1 MGSIYMSRVLGINN
15 PSVGLLNVGEE
26 KSKGNELTFEAYDLM
41 EKSDLNFAGNV
52 EGRDILDGKIDVIVC
67 DGFTGNIILKFAES
81 VPSTLRSKFRKY
93 ASQNIFKK
101 VWVGMMY
108 KTLKNILSDFD
119 YQNYGGVPL
128 LGVNGV
134 SIIGHGKST
143 PKAIMNMI
151 LTAMNVI
158 KSGVNEKIAAALVK

>member
-1 MGSIYMSRVLGINN
+1 MMY
-15 PSVGLLNVGEE
+15 
-26 KSKGNELTFEAYDLM
+26 
-41 EKSDLNFAGNV
+41 
-52 EGRDILDGKIDVIVC
+52 
-67 DGFTGNIILKFAES
+67 
-81 VPSTLRSKFRKY
+81 STL
-93 ASQNIFKK
+93 KK
-101 VWVGMMY
+101 
-108 KTLKNILSDFD
+108 ILSDFD